1 MSKSSE
7 IYKNS
12 HLTSSQR
19 GEGLAERT
27 QRSVFFYTF
36 VKETAKNSM
45 LLLSGPNISG
55 NEWKYVKDC
64 LDTGWVSSVGAYVEK
79 FEKMTAEFTGAKF
92 AVATSSGTTA
102 LHICLILNNIQRDD
116 YVIAPNITFVAS
128 INAIK
133 YTNADPILIDVDEH
147 TWQMDLDL
155 LEKFLSGETEIKN
168 DNSIYKKDGRKI
180 KAIMPVH
187 VLGNMCDMGRL
198 LHISKKYNLIVIE
211 DATEALGSYYKNK
224 HAGTFGLMGTFS
236 YNGNKIITTGGGG
249 MIITDNEA
257 LAKKAKHITTQAKSD
272 PFEYMHDEIGYNY
285 RLVNTAAAMGVGQME
300 LLPEFLKRKREII
313 AFYKKE
319 LEEVGDISF
328 QKIDHDVNPNW
339 WLPTIMTEK
348 QKQVLKILNENKMQ
362 SRPFWVPMNKLPMFK
377 NNLYYTKDNR
387 SDYIYQK
394 CLSIPCSTNIS
405 DDELAS
411 VVLKIKEVY

>member
-1 MSKSSE
+1 
-7 IYKNS
+7 
-12 HLTSSQR
+12 
-19 GEGLAERT
+19 
-27 QRSVFFYTF
+27 
-36 VKETAKNSM
+36 M
-45 LLLSGPNISG
+45 LLLSGPNIAG

-79 FEKMTAEFTGAKF
+79 FEKMTADFAGAKY

-102 LHICLILNNIQRDD
+102 LHICLILNDIKKDD

-128 INAIK
+128 INSIK
-133 YTNADPILIDVDEH
+133 YTNADPILVDVDAE

-155 LEKFLSGETEIKN
+155 LEKFLSEETEIRN
-168 DNSIYKKDGRKI
+168 GHSVHKKDGRKI

-187 VLGNMCDMGRL
+187 VLGNMCDMDRL
-198 LHISKKYNLIVIE
+198 LDTAKKYNLIVIE

-249 MIITDNEA
+249 MIITDDEV
-257 LAKKAKHITTQAKSD
+257 LAKKAKHLTTQAKSD

-300 LLPEFLKRKREII
+300 LLPQFLNRKREII
-313 AFYKKE
+313 DFYKKG
-319 LEEVGDISF
+319 LEGVGDISF
-328 QKIDHDVNPNW
+328 QKVEDNVNPNW

-348 QKQVLKILNENKMQ
+348 QKQVLKILNDNKLQ
-362 SRPFWVPMNKLPMFK
+362 SRPFWVPMNRLPMFK
-377 NNLYYTKDNR
+377 NNLYYTKDDR

-394 CLSIPCSTNIS
+394 SLSIPCSTNIT
-405 DDELAS
+405 DQEMAS
-411 VVLKIKEVY
+411 VNSKIKEVF